1 MTGSKRNWIII
12 SIFIV
17 IAIIGF
23 VYFMFFRGG
32 TGGTSQVSPTPTL
45 FEEEEPTPTPERE
58 SNKENIKIR
67 LLNGSGVV
75 GEAGRVKAL
84 LEKADF
90 VVESTDNADSYDHK
104 ETDIQAKAKIDPS
117 VVEEITGILT
127 NDYTVS
133 SSELDESEE
142 VDIIIVIGARKNPP
156 TAAPKTTPKATP
168 TGGAAAPTSS
178 TTSAPTATKA
188 PTPTVIP

>member
-12 SIFIV
+12 SIVIV

-32 TGGTSQVSPTPTL
+32 SGGTSQVSPTPTF

-67 LLNGSGVV
+67 ILNGSGIV
-75 GEAGRVKAL
+75 GEAGRVKTL

-90 VVESTDNADSYDHK
+90 VVESTDNADAYDHK
-104 ETDIQAKAKIDPS
+104 ETDIQAKAKIDTP
-117 VVEEITGILT
+117 VIEELTGILDD
-127 NDYTVS
+127 DYTVS
-133 SSELDESEE
+133 SSELGDSEE
-142 VDIIIVIGARKNPP
+142 VDIIIVVGARKNPP
-156 TAAPKTTPKATP
+156 TAVPKATP
-168 TGGAAAPTSS
+168 TGGAVAPTSS